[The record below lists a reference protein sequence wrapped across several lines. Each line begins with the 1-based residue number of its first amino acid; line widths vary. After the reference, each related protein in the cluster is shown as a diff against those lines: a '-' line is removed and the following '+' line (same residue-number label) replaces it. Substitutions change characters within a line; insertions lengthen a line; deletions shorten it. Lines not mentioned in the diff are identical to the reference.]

1 MPLPISVIIL
11 TFNEEKNLPDCLSA
25 LDGLAEQVV
34 VVDSGSTDRTLEIA
48 RNWGAEIVEHP
59 FQYYSQQRNWALDN
73 LPLRC
78 EWTLQ
83 LDADHRVTPE
93 LQRMLREIFS
103 PLPPAGINGY
113 MVSRRTMFLDKWIR
127 YGGHYPVYH
136 AVLFRRSAGRCEDKL
151 YDQHFV
157 VQGEVRKLRGDIIDI
172 ITDSLTTFTERHN
185 RWASLEALDQSQTT
199 IHADSRRIQAK
210 IGGTPMEKRRFL
222 KSVYERL
229 PLFVRPL
236 LYFFIRYFLRLGF
249 LDGRR
254 GLIFHFLQGFWFR
267 FLVDAKIFELH
278 YQNMTRQKSANNEN
292 GPRQI

>member
-48 RNWGAEIVEHP
+48 RSWGAEIVEHL

-93 LQRMLREIFS
+93 LQKTLREIFS
-103 PLPPAGINGY
+103 PLPPTGINGY

-127 YGGHYPVYH
+127 FGGHYPVYH

-185 RWASLEALDQSQTT
+185 RWASLEAQDQSQTT
-199 IHADSRRIQAK
+199 ISRDSRRVQAK
-210 IGGTPMEKRRFL
+210 FGGTPMEKRRFL

-229 PLFVRPL
+229 PLFLRPF

-267 FLVDAKIFELH
+267 FLVDAKIFELR

-292 GPRQI
+292 GPQQI